1 MSKHIVKING
11 EEKEFKLTAMGLI
24 KLKREGIDI
33 SNQEQMSDIETI
45 CKILYIGVVENPYE
59 DFEEMAENLEVE
71 ELMANVKVVAQ
82 ALGGKNKE
90 VEKK

>member
-1 MSKHIVKING
+1 
-11 EEKEFKLTAMGLI
+11 
-24 KLKREGIDI
+24 
-33 SNQEQMSDIETI
+33 MSDIETI